1 MVRRRGSALLLCCS
15 LSLFSLCDAQCYSW
29 MSLGMPSV
37 NSRMSLGKPPI
48 SPWEGEHPPTT
59 TRTAVVVNG
68 STWLIGRHARREA
81 LPLVSH
87 VPVSCVIFLC
97 GSSSFFCWSVDEC
110 FFFLVVCRFF
120 VFVVVVV
127 RCSQRTRRERRPGRR
142 GGCTIL
148 FLPYYCRRSVRIVV
162 KNASLNKLV
171 GPTLPLIIL
180 LLCYD

>member
-97 GSSSFFCWSVDEC
+97 GSSSFFVGRLMNV
-110 FFFLVVCRFF
+110 FFFLL
-120 VFVVVVV
+120 FVVFLCLLSSLSGV
-127 RCSQRTRRERRPGRR
+127 RSGRGENDGR
-142 GGCTIL
+142 GGGGGVL
-148 FLPYYCRRSVRIVV
+148 FFFCRIIVGEV
-162 KNASLNKLV
+162 SE
-171 GPTLPLIIL
+171 
-180 LLCYD
+180 